1 MRIKEVARHEVAEQ
15 RIENTLERGAHT
27 AFGHASAMRHDG
39 RPLRR
44 SLREMGGD
52 LLDFAAA
59 RTLQD
64 PALDEPRSRAVLLTA
79 AECALG
85 ELTLGCFPNGDFDIP
100 LPLVCETLSN
110 ADIWYRERCEPA
122 VPATTARTWVQA
134 FALCVASGLIWQRE
148 RVIGPLLHED
158 YAPAVRDGIP
168 YSERESVSAPADL
181 AEMDALCAYLT
192 VVHGPVPGAL
202 PGPVPLRK
210 PDAEARARAAGRLD
224 AGGTPTP
231 DQRLLRVLLDDD
243 QVTFERAL
251 EERLVAHRENVGSD
265 PAPRSLLPVGVVALA
280 ALASLA
286 HGWQLGVR
294 SGYLPESLVCA
305 PQQ

>member
-1 MRIKEVARHEVAEQ
+1 M
-15 RIENTLERGAHT
+15 
-27 AFGHASAMRHDG
+27 
-39 RPLRR
+39 
-44 SLREMGGD
+44 
-52 LLDFAAA
+52 
-59 RTLQD
+59 
-64 PALDEPRSRAVLLTA
+64 
-79 AECALG
+79 
-85 ELTLGCFPNGDFDIP
+85 GCFPNGDFDIP
-100 LPLVCETLSN
+100 LPLVGETLSDE
-110 ADIWYRERCEPA
+110 DIWYRERSEPA
-122 VPATTARTWVQA
+122 VPATTARTRVQA

-168 YSERESVSAPADL
+168 YSERESVSAPGDL

-210 PDAEARARAAGRLD
+210 PDAEARARAAGQLD

-251 EERLVAHRENVGSD
+251 EERLVAHREHTGSD
-265 PAPRSLLPVGVVALA
+265 PAPRSLLPVGAVALA

-286 HGWQLGVR
+286 HGWQLSVR
-294 SGYLPESLVCA
+294 SGYLPNPWSV
-305 PQQ
+305 PRSGSRR